1 VSQDDLGDF
10 SVSEQPSELI
20 FEEIKQLFHIP
31 FIPSPFLR
39 LSDIPEYLTHV
50 WPAVKLSI
58 DTMGFLNSALY
69 MADMAMEATEEVYE
83 PIFCPASDE
92 IKELAHVIDVFHYVQ
107 PQILLT
113 LAALREALDRDSVG
127 GAGSVELRSPIE
139 RELVH
144 RDTEIASGGEFE
156 ESDDIASVLGL
167 DSPPDLYQSLAHFP
181 KFLGSVWLEIRELQ
195 AYPEFRRR
203 ARALYYY
210 SKSGAR
216 FLASPLSANNLI
228 LGELGVNSEEISK
241 IRDCLEEELL
251 QTATM
256 MMHVEAM
263 RLVLGINT
271 REVVT
276 K

>member
-1 VSQDDLGDF
+1 
-10 SVSEQPSELI
+10 VSEQPSEAI
-20 FEEIKQLFHIP
+20 FEEIKQFFYIP
-31 FIPSPFLR
+31 FIPSAFLR
-39 LSDIPEYLTHV
+39 LADTPEYLSHV
-50 WPAVKLSI
+50 WPALKVSL
-58 DTMGFLNSALY
+58 DTVGFLNSARY

-83 PIFCPASDE
+83 PIFCPTSNEA
-92 IKELAHVIDVFHYVQ
+92 KELAHVIDVFHYVQ
-107 PQILLT
+107 PQILLI

-127 GAGSVELRSPIE
+127 GAGSVELRSPTE
-139 RELVH
+139 RELIH
-144 RDTEIASGGEFE
+144 RDTEIMLGEEFV

-167 DSPPDLYQSLAHFP
+167 DKPPDLYQSLAYFP
-181 KFLGSVWLEIRELQ
+181 KFLGPVWLEIRELQ

-210 SKSGAR
+210 SKSGSR
-216 FLASPLSANNLI
+216 FLASPLAANDFV
-228 LGELGVNSEEISK
+228 LGELGVTAEEISK

-263 RLVLGINT
+263 RLVIGINT